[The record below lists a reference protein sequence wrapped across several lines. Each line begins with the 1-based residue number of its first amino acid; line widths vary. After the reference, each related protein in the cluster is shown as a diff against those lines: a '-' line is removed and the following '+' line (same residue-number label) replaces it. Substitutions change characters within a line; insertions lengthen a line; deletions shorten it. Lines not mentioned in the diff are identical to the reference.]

1 MDIKD
6 LDKKNDLRKLDEKL
20 ELVTENFSEDVHNIT
35 DTLISE
41 KAAVTGQNLDDVC
54 SYMYNT
60 LTDFRRNII
69 DYLNK
74 YR

>member
-41 KAAVTGQNLDDVC
+41 KAPVTGQNLDDVC